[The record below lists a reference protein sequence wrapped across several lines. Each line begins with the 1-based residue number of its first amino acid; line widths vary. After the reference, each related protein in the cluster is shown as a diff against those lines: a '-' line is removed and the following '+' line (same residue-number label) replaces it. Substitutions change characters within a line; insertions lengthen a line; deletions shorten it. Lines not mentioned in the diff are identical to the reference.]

1 MTGRRANWPSLVW
14 PDEPA
19 PKVVERSPHGNLVSL
34 LAALD
39 EVRTLDDADAVLRRA
54 VELARDR
61 VGLKRVGIFLLDS
74 SRNLML
80 GTWGMD
86 ISSAVVDEHH
96 VIYELCA
103 TDREALRRAECQGAP
118 FTVFDNCPIIEH
130 QGGETRVAGR
140 GWVAKT
146 PIRSKLGAIGMM
158 FNDAGLTD
166 APIDEAKQTHAAILC
181 SMLGTVL
188 DPVRG
193 WLGRRPTQLSESP
206 GQSLVS
212 ATIEMLQ
219 RDPGMGGKAIAA
231 ALEVS
236 HSRLFRTFKTRMGMS
251 LVDYRNRL
259 RLDRFAGLMDR
270 GGTNLLEAALEAG
283 FGSYAQFHRVFRAQ
297 VHASPRDYLTPV
309 GVERRAPGTRL
320 SAGATRR
327 DESRRR

>member
-14 PDEPA
+14 PDAPA
-19 PKVVERSPHGNLVSL
+19 PKVVERSPHGTLASL

-39 EVRTLDDADAVLRRA
+39 EVRALDDADAVLRRA

-61 VGLKRVGIFLLDS
+61 IGLKRVGIFLLDP

-86 ISSAVVDEHH
+86 IASAVVDEHH
-96 VIYELCA
+96 VIYDLCA
-103 TDREALRRAECQGAP
+103 SDREALRRAEGQGAP

-158 FNDAGLTD
+158 FNDAGLTG

-193 WLGRRPTQLSESP
+193 WIGRRPTHLSESP
-206 GQSLVS
+206 GESMVS
-212 ATIEMLQ
+212 ATIEMLH
-219 RDPGMGGKAIAA
+219 RDPAVGGKEIAA
-231 ALEVS
+231 ALEVR

-259 RLDRFAGLMDR
+259 RLDRFAGLVDR
-270 GGTNLLEAALEAG
+270 GCTNLLEAALEAG
-283 FGSYAQFHRVFRAQ
+283 FGSYAQFYRVFRAQ
-297 VHASPRDYLTPV
+297 VHASPRDYLTPL
-309 GVERRAPGTRL
+309 GVERRLPSACL
-320 SAGATRR
+320 SVGSTRR
-327 DESRRR
+327 GESRRR